1 MQETLFHTHRPAP
14 PLDRYI
20 ELMWYWTGA
29 PGTHA
34 KDRLLPTGNAS
45 LVINLAEDEIRD
57 YRGADDSVPHRL
69 PGSVLIGAY
78 SRYSVIDTREQ
89 WAVMGVAFR
98 PGGMWPFFDPAA
110 DEIHNQHV
118 AMQDVWG
125 SAGHTLRERIL
136 AALTPRARLR
146 LLETE
151 LLARAIRPLQRRPEI
166 DFALTR
172 LMYAPQDHSIALL
185 SDHVGLSSRRF
196 TRLFTLEVG
205 LTPKLYARIKRFQ
218 HVLKLMTAPT
228 PDARSIDWCDL
239 ALRCGYF
246 DQSHLIR
253 DCKALSGF
261 TPSQLA
267 LKRSGDSMH
276 VAI

>member
-110 DEIHNQHV
+110 DEIHTTSTSRCRTYG
-118 AMQDVWG
+118 ARR
-125 SAGHTLRERIL
+125 ATLCANGYSLHPR
-136 AALTPRARLR
+136 RARGCDCWKPSCSRVPSGLCSGVPR
-146 LLETE
+146 STSRS
-151 LLARAIRPLQRRPEI
+151 RA
-166 DFALTR
+166 
-172 LMYAPQDHSIALL
+172 
-185 SDHVGLSSRRF
+185 
-196 TRLFTLEVG
+196 
-205 LTPKLYARIKRFQ
+205 
-218 HVLKLMTAPT
+218 
-228 PDARSIDWCDL
+228 
-239 ALRCGYF
+239 
-246 DQSHLIR
+246 
-253 DCKALSGF
+253 
-261 TPSQLA
+261 
-267 LKRSGDSMH
+267 
-276 VAI
+276 